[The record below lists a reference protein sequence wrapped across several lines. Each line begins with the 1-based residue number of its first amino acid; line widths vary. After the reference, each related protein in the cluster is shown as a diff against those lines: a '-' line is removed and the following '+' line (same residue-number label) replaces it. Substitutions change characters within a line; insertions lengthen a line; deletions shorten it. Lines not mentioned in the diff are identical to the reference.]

1 MDKTVQATPLV
12 ARAVLPVPSID
23 EDADTAQEYLMNASE
38 LLELWNEAEI
48 VPISALEH
56 YAYCPRQCALIHI
69 EQVYEENVYTL
80 RGVALHERVDEAEQ
94 LIEEGMR
101 LEYALPLWSVRLGLS
116 GRADVVG
123 FLPDG
128 TPYPIEYK
136 SGKRKVKYHD
146 DVQLCAQAMCLEEM
160 LGCAVPK
167 GAIYYY
173 ASRRRREVE
182 FTPALRALTEQVI
195 HQTRQMLLSG
205 HTPPPVNDARC
216 RDCSLLRL
224 CMPEVIARLQAE
236 QAVQPDR
243 STDRNADDHLSEAM
257 P

>member
-1 MDKTVQATPLV
+1 MQAP
-12 ARAVLPVPSID
+12 D
-23 EDADTAQEYLMNASE
+23 
-38 LLELWNEAEI
+38 LLEFWNEAEI

-80 RGVALHERVDEAEQ
+80 RGAALHERVDQAEG
-94 LIEEGMR
+94 LIEDGFV
-101 LEYALPLWSVRLGLS
+101 LEYALPLWSVRLGLI

-160 LGCAVPK
+160 LQRAVPK
-167 GAIYYY
+167 GSIYYY

-182 FTPALRALTEQVI
+182 FTADLRALTEQVI
-195 HQTRQMLLSG
+195 HETRQMFRSG
-205 HTPPPVNDARC
+205 RTPPPLNDARC
-216 RDCSLLRL
+216 PDCSLIRL
-224 CMPEVIARLQAE
+224 CMPDVIARLQQE
-236 QAVQPDR
+236 QIR
-243 STDRNADDHLSEAM
+243 
-257 P
+257 

>member
-1 MDKTVQATPLV
+1 MEGVNQ
-12 ARAVLPVPSID
+12 
-23 EDADTAQEYLMNASE
+23 
-38 LLELWNEAEI
+38 LELWDEAEI

-80 RGVALHERVDEAEQ
+80 RGVALHERVDEAER
-94 LIEEGMR
+94 LVEEGIV
-101 LEYALPLWSVRLGLS
+101 LEYALPLWSARLGLI

-136 SGKRKVKYHD
+136 SGRRKVKYHD

-160 LGCAVPK
+160 LERAVPK

-182 FTPALRALTEQVI
+182 FTPELRALTEQIIVE
-195 HQTRQMLLSG
+195 TRQMLLSG
-205 HTPPPVNDARC
+205 RTPPPVNDARC
-216 RDCSLLRL
+216 PDCSLIRL
-224 CMPEVIARLQAE
+224 CMPEAIARLQQQE
-236 QAVQPDR
+236 VQ
-243 STDRNADDHLSEAM
+243 E
-257 P
+257 

>member
-1 MDKTVQATPLV
+1 MVQDHAP
-12 ARAVLPVPSID
+12 D
-23 EDADTAQEYLMNASE
+23 
-38 LLELWNEAEI
+38 LLEVWDEAEI

-80 RGVALHERVDEAEQ
+80 RGVALHERVDQAASAWD
-94 LIEEGMR
+94 EGLR
-101 LEYALPLWSVRLGLS
+101 LEYALPLWSVRLGLI

-160 LGCAVPK
+160 LGVAVPR
-167 GAIYYY
+167 GAIYYH
-173 ASRRRREVE
+173 ASRRRREVT
-182 FTPALRALTEQVI
+182 FDAALRQLTEQI
-195 HQTRQMLLSG
+195 F
-205 HTPPPVNDARC
+205 
-216 RDCSLLRL
+216 
-224 CMPEVIARLQAE
+224 
-236 QAVQPDR
+236 
-243 STDRNADDHLSEAM
+243 
-257 P
+257 